1 MICRGTNDYSKGEKL
16 NYLSVCSGVEAAT
29 VAWHS
34 LGWNPVAFSEIEP
47 FPSAV
52 LAHHY
57 PHVPNLGD
65 MTKYKEWKL
74 NEPIDLLV
82 GGTPCQSFSVA
93 GLRKG
98 MDDPRGNLALVY
110 LGIADKF
117 KPKWI
122 VWENVPGVLSS
133 KGGRDFG
140 SFLGALGELGYGFAY
155 RVLDAQHFGVPQRR
169 RRVFVVGCLGDWRSA
184 AAVLFEQESLLGNP
198 KKSRSKGQETPATAS
213 SSSAIDDR
221 SAHAVATR
229 RRNDPTTN
237 TLIPCTPD
245 GGTTIGSLLARD
257 YKGVGN
263 QDLQDGRGL
272 IVYENHPSDSRVKEM
287 GDVCQTVTS
296 TWGTGG
302 GNIPFVGMSL
312 PKTGMKA
319 YTLQG
324 GGATSQNSQ
333 GMGWNEDISFTLNN
347 TDVHGVAIAFE
358 PGIAQREGGDNR
370 FVEDKSPTLRSNMGD
385 NQVAAAYR
393 KSRRAQSTN
402 DYETWVDDG
411 KANTINTFDVGDV
424 RTTHAIAVDVYNQA
438 IDGDVTATLTE
449 ACGGT
454 NTSGP
459 KVIAPTLTASNNP
472 SRSPQSTEVTNQ
484 VASVYAATM
493 AVRRLTP
500 IECER
505 LQGFPDNHTMIPWR
519 KKPAEDCPDGPR
531 YKAMGNSMA
540 VPVMNWIGKRIQMV
554 QS

>member
-1 MICRGTNDYSKGEKL
+1 MN
-16 NYLSVCSGVEAAT
+16 
-29 VAWHS
+29 
-34 LGWNPVAFSEIEP
+34 
-47 FPSAV
+47 
-52 LAHHY
+52 
-57 PHVPNLGD
+57 
-65 MTKYKEWKL
+65 
-74 NEPIDLLV
+74 
-82 GGTPCQSFSVA
+82 
-93 GLRKG
+93 
-98 MDDPRGNLALVY
+98 
-110 LGIADKF
+110 
-117 KPKWI
+117 
-122 VWENVPGVLSS
+122 
-133 KGGRDFG
+133 
-140 SFLGALGELGYGFAY
+140 
-155 RVLDAQHFGVPQRR
+155 
-169 RRVFVVGCLGDWRSA
+169 
-184 AAVLFEQESLLGNP
+184 
-198 KKSRSKGQETPATAS
+198 
-213 SSSAIDDR
+213 
-221 SAHAVATR
+221 
-229 RRNDPTTN
+229 
-237 TLIPCTPD
+237 
-245 GGTTIGSLLARD
+245 
-257 YKGVGN
+257 
-263 QDLQDGRGL
+263 
-272 IVYENHPSDSRVKEM
+272 
-287 GDVCQTVTS
+287 
-296 TWGTGG
+296 
-302 GNIPFVGMSL
+302 L
-312 PKTGMKA
+312 PKVGMKA

-370 FVEDKSPTLRSNMGD
+370 FVEDLSPTIRSNMGD

-393 KSRRAQSTN
+393 KSRRAQSPN

-484 VASVYAATM
+484 VASVYAASM

>member
-57 PHVPNLGD
+57 PNVPNLGD

-98 MDDPRGNLALVY
+98 LDDPRGNLALVY

-140 SFLGALGELGYGFAY
+140 AFLGALGELGYGFAY

-198 KKSRSKGQETPATAS
+198 KKSRSKGQETPATTS
-213 SSSAIDDR
+213 SSFAIDNR

-302 GNIPFVGMSL
+302 GNIPFVGM
-312 PKTGMKA
+312 KA

-333 GMGWNEDISFTLNN
+333 GMGWNEDISFTLNK

-358 PGIAQREGGDNR
+358 PGIAQREGGENR
-370 FVEDKSPTLRSNMGD
+370 FVEDLSPTLRSNMGD
-385 NQVAAAYR
+385 NQVAAAYSSA
-393 KSRRAQSTN
+393 KIFQQ
-402 DYETWVDDG
+402 
-411 KANTINTFDVGDV
+411 NTRDEVRYVGGNGQV
-424 RTTHAIAVDVYNQA
+424 AGALMSEAGMKQQNYLHLAVDVYNQA

-459 KVIAPTLTASNNP
+459 KVLAPTLTASNNP

-484 VASVYAATM
+484 VASVYAASM

-519 KKPAEDCPDGPR
+519 KKPATDCPDGPR

-540 VPVMNWIGKRIQMV
+540 VPVMNWIGNRIQMV

>member
-98 MDDPRGNLALVY
+98 LDDPRGNLALIY

-140 SFLGALGELGYGFAY
+140 AFLGALGELGYGFAY
-155 RVLDAQHFGVPQRR
+155 RVLDAQHYGVPQRR

-198 KKSRSKGQETPATAS
+198 KKSRSKGQETPATTS
-213 SSSAIDDR
+213 SGFAIDNR

-302 GNIPFVGMSL
+302 GNIPFVGM
-312 PKTGMKA
+312 KA

-333 GMGWNEDISFTLNN
+333 GMGWNEDISFTLNK

-358 PGIAQREGGDNR
+358 PGIAQREGGENR
-370 FVEDKSPTLRSNMGD
+370 FVEDLSPTLRSNMGD

-459 KVIAPTLTASNNP
+459 KVLAPTLTASNNP

-484 VASVYAATM
+484 VASVYAASM

-519 KKPAEDCPDGPR
+519 KKPATDCPDGPR

-540 VPVMNWIGKRIQMV
+540 VPVMNWIGNRIQMV

>member
-1 MICRGTNDYSKGEKL
+1 MIYRGTNDYSKGEKL

-198 KKSRSKGQETPATAS
+198 KKSRSKGQETPATTS

-302 GNIPFVGMSL
+302 GNIPFVGM
-312 PKTGMKA
+312 KA

-370 FVEDKSPTLRSNMGD
+370 FVEDLSPTLRSNMGD

-424 RTTHAIAVDVYNQA
+424 RTTHAVAVDVYNQA
-438 IDGDVTATLTE
+438 IDGNTTATLTE

-459 KVIAPTLTASNNP
+459 KLMSN
-472 SRSPQSTEVTNQ
+472 
-484 VASVYAATM
+484 M

-519 KKPAEDCPDGPR
+519 KKLAEDCPDGPR

>member
-1 MICRGTNDYSKGEKL
+1 L

-198 KKSRSKGQETPATAS
+198 KKSRSKGQETSAFTS
-213 SSSAIDDR
+213 SSFGGYGEGVGTIRAAGGDLGGGSETLV
-221 SAHAVATR
+221 AHSVSTK

-237 TLIPCTPD
+237 TLVATAPD
-245 GGTTIGSLLARD
+245 RSNTVGSLLARD
-257 YKGVGN
+257 YKGIGN

-302 GNIPFVGMSL
+302 GNIPFV
-312 PKTGMKA
+312 GMKA

-370 FVEDKSPTLRSNMGD
+370 FVEDLSPTIRSNMGD
-385 NQVAAAYR
+385 NQVAAAY
-393 KSRRAQSTN
+393 
-402 DYETWVDDG
+402 
-411 KANTINTFDVGDV
+411 
-424 RTTHAIAVDVYNQA
+424 AVDVYNQA
-438 IDGDVTATLTE
+438 IDGNVTATLTE

-459 KVIAPTLTASNNP
+459 KLMSN
-472 SRSPQSTEVTNQ
+472 
-484 VASVYAATM
+484 M

-519 KKPAEDCPDGPR
+519 KKPAKDCPDGPR